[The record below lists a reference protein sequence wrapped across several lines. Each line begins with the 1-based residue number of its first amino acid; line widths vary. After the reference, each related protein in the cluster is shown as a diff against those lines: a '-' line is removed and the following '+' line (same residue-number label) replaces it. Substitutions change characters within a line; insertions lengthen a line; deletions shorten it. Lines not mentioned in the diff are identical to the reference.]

1 LSYCE
6 QRSIQFTRSRPYK
19 KDDNAHIEQK
29 NWTRV
34 RKFMGWDRYDSPKA
48 LEAMNDL
55 YENELSLFM
64 NLFQPSVK
72 LIKTV
77 RKGSRKNRIYDRPQT
92 PLDRLLASGY
102 LSKKRGKELKALRE
116 RLNPFSL
123 FETMNQKLGRIW
135 DLAHYRYKPTDDEKK
150 GRSELDKHSSVEK
163 ETLEAIA
170 QALGV
175 TVYVRARRGGELVAI
190 HHG

>member
-1 LSYCE
+1 MSYCD
-6 QRSIQFTRSRPYK
+6 QRGIQFTRSRPYK

-29 NWTRV
+29 NWTHV

-48 LEAMNDL
+48 LETMNDL

-77 RKGSRKNRIYDRPQT
+77 RKGSRNNRIYDRPQT

-102 LSKKRGKELKALRE
+102 LSQKRGEELKALRE

-123 FETMNQKLGRIW
+123 SERINKKLERIY
-135 DLAHYRYKPTDDEKK
+135 DLAHYRYKLTDDEKK
-150 GRSELDKHSSVEK
+150 GRSELNKLSSVEK